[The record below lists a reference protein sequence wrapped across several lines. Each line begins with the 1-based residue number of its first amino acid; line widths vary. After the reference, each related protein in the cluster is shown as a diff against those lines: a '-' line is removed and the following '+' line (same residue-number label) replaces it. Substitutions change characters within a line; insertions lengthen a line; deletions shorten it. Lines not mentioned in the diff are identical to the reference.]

1 MIQQT
6 KSFIYLVII
15 FLIASSCSSA
25 SDDVD
30 SLLLNDSYSAAS
42 YNSPVVFRINSEAFE
57 TINTNRLNNTNTGD
71 SFKINSAKRINDI
84 LEISISYSGGCKQHN
99 FEVLWDGVVYTDPP
113 CYMNLLIIHNANNDN
128 CEALITETISID
140 LKKFIGDNDYKDS
153 CAYNIFTSYN
163 ATNTADAIVEGI

>member
-6 KSFIYLVII
+6 KFYIYLAII
-15 FLIASSCSSA
+15 LLTVNSCSTA
-25 SDDVD
+25 SDDIDGVIF
-30 SLLLNDSYSAAS
+30 NDSYTSAS

-57 TINTNRLNNTNTGD
+57 TINNNRLSNINTGD
-71 SFKINSAKRINDI
+71 SFKINNAKRINDI
-84 LEISISYSGGCKQHN
+84 LEISISYGGGCKQHT

-113 CYMNLLIIHNANNDN
+113 CFMNLLIIHNANDDN

-163 ATNTADAIVEGI
+163 ATNTADVIVDGI